1 MKITYVSCLTQN
13 CGIGRYTH
21 ELASRFYES
30 GNEVELYR
38 KEGGKESFIKS
49 YPYRSFKSLKY
60 YVAPYYLKRAI
71 SSLRSDIWHADY
83 VDSATALYL
92 AGKKSQK
99 IVTTAHDAIPFIYSK
114 PLDRF
119 AYQYELKKAVE
130 VSQAILVV
138 SEKSKE
144 DLIYYAGINPD
155 MIHVVY
161 NGINHQFFY
170 PDPQKQPNEIFT
182 ICYIGGLAKHKNV
195 EAIIHTAKILE
206 KEGLKF
212 QIQIGGG
219 GAEHTNLPK
228 LVRDLNLKSLTF
240 SGFIPNERLRA
251 FLSGA
256 DVFIYP
262 SLYEG
267 FGFPPLEAM
276 ACGTPTVS
284 SNKGS
289 LQEVLNGGAE
299 LTEPSPENFAVIL
312 SDLIKNPEKLHAL
325 REKAILTAS
334 RYTWSKTA
342 QETERIYQKLR

>member
-30 GNEVELYR
+30 ENDVLLYR
-38 KEGGKESFIKS
+38 KEGGKEPFIKD
-49 YPYRSFKSLKY
+49 YPYRSFKGLKH
-60 YVAPYYLKRAI
+60 YVAPYFLSKAI
-71 SSLRSDIWHADY
+71 SIQKSDIWHADY

-92 AGKKSQK
+92 SGKKGEK

-119 AYQYELKKAVE
+119 VYQYELKRAVE
-130 VSQAILVV
+130 VSQAIIVV
-138 SEKSKE
+138 SKKSKE
-144 DLIYYAGINPD
+144 DLVYYAGINPD

-161 NGINHQFFY
+161 NGINHQLFY
-170 PDPQKQPNEIFT
+170 PDLQKPHNEIFT
-182 ICYIGGLAKHKNV
+182 IRYIGGLSKHKNV
-195 EAIIHTAKILE
+195 ETIIKTARILE
-206 KEGLKF
+206 KSGYKF
-212 QIQIGGG
+212 RFEIGGG
-219 GAEHTNLPK
+219 GFNNTNLPK
-228 LVRDLNLKSLTF
+228 LAKELEVKSVVF
-240 SGFIPNERLRA
+240 SGFIPNEKLRE

-256 DVFIYP
+256 DVFLYP

-276 ACGTPTVS
+276 ACGTPTIS

-299 LTEPSPENFAVIL
+299 LTDPEPENFAAIL
-312 SDLIKNPEKLHAL
+312 SGLFKDPVKLQSL
-325 REKAILTAS
+325 REMAIQTS
-334 RYTWSKTA
+334 SKYCWRKTA
-342 QETERIYQKLR
+342 QETEKIYQKLR